1 MGSELTEEMSIPT
14 QRKKPAVA
22 PDLDA
27 EYQDQ
32 APGNTGIHSTA
43 VEKHRP
49 DVDEILKAVLFGWI
63 PKAGLSNRRG
73 PGAKLG
79 GVGKIGEAPQV
90 PTPGLTASENYKQSC
105 DSKSREQA
113 GCSTQGSESNISMR
127 WSILPRG

>member
-1 MGSELTEEMSIPT
+1 MGSESVEEMSIPIL
-14 QRKKPAVA
+14 RKKPAVA
-22 PDLDA
+22 PDLVA
-27 EYQDQ
+27 GHQNQ
-32 APGNTGIHSTA
+32 APGNTDIHSTE
-43 VEKHRP
+43 VENHQP
-49 DVDEILKAVLFGWI
+49 DVDEILKAALFGWI

-73 PGAKLG
+73 PGARLG

-113 GCSTQGSESNISMR
+113 GSSTQGSESNISMR